1 VLPQLVARRVL
12 SAKAMTKGKL
22 REEIGMRKKFF
33 VLMTLLWGCAGEA
46 HLAAQGLASV
56 KQPEVDR
63 QSSSAAAIANKS
75 DFDTQT
81 APTAGKEAEIIDRIV
96 KREQEEMAAF
106 DLYSPFIETYIQD
119 VKPDK
124 QMGMVP
130 KSDVYFLG
138 QADSRGRLKVHSMT
152 HNEKKPSLLWSFEPA
167 GFLQMIFVDRG
178 AFDKAHYQFEYKR
191 REFLGEVRC
200 FVFQVSAAPK
210 VRGPR
215 FIGAIWVEDQ
225 DYTIVRIN
233 GTYSQ
238 SNHFSLKTLQDEYY
252 LHFDSW
258 RTNVKPG
265 LWMPSYV
272 FSQELVR
279 PTRFGNPSYKS
290 ATHLWGYN
298 LKTTSREEE
307 LSRLLVESANPVK
320 EEAAQ
325 HDRSPLEAEREWRH
339 EAENNVLDLLERD
352 GLLAP
357 QGEVDKVLNTIVN
370 NLEVTNNLDGQIDLH
385 CRVLLTSN
393 LEMFSVGSAIVLS
406 RGLIDVVPDEATMA
420 AMLAHEMADA
430 MLTKPYLDQYGF
442 NDLLRLPPTE
452 VLRRLSFR
460 EEKTDTAAN
469 GEKAMELLK
478 KSPYASNLGNAGL
491 FLKQLQ
497 SQSKELKRL
506 ISPQLGNQAFFASQ
520 LLQSAP
526 ALEPGNKDQI
536 AALPLGSRVKI
547 EPWNAGVSL
556 MKTKPFTRLSVRDK
570 MPFEVTPLV
579 PYLTR
584 YAESPSAQGASN
596 APTGRGQ

>member
-1 VLPQLVARRVL
+1 
-12 SAKAMTKGKL
+12 
-22 REEIGMRKKFF
+22 MRKKIF
-33 VLMTLLWGCAGEA
+33 VLMTLLWWCAGEA
-46 HLAAQGLASV
+46 QLSAQDATAA
-56 KQPEVDR
+56 KQTEIGGPSLSD
-63 QSSSAAAIANKS
+63 SAIPKRTDADA
-75 DFDTQT
+75 Q
-81 APTAGKEAEIIDRIV
+81 APVTAGKEAEIIDRIV

-106 DLYSPFIETYIQD
+106 DRYSPIIETYIQE

-124 QMGMVP
+124 EMGLVP
-130 KSDVYFLG
+130 KTDVYLLG
-138 QADSRGRLKVHSMT
+138 QADFRGQLKVHSMT
-152 HNEKKPSLLWSFEPA
+152 KGGKKGSMQWSFVPA

-178 AFDKAHYQFEYKR
+178 GFDKSHYRFEYRR

-200 FVFQVSAAPK
+200 LVFDVSAAPK
-210 VRGPR
+210 ARGAR
-215 FIGAIWVEDQ
+215 FMGTIWVEDQ
-225 DYTIVRIN
+225 DFTIVRIN
-233 GTYSQ
+233 GIYTPAT
-238 SNHFSLKTLQDEYY
+238 HFSVKTLEDEYY

-258 RTNVKPG
+258 RTNVKSG
-265 LWMPSYV
+265 FWMPSYV
-272 FSQELVR
+272 YSQELAR
-279 PTRFGNPSYKS
+279 PTFLGNPSFKS

-298 LKTTSREEE
+298 PKSSSREEE
-307 LSRLLVESANPVK
+307 LNRLLVESAIPVK

-370 NLEVTNNLDGQIDLH
+370 NLEVTNNLDGQIDLR

-393 LEMFSVGSAIVLS
+393 LEMFSIGSTIVLS
-406 RGLIDVVPDEATMA
+406 RGLLDVVPDEATLA

-430 MLTKPYLDQYGF
+430 MLSKPYQDQYGF
-442 NDLLRLPPTE
+442 NDLLRLRPTE

-469 GEKAMELLK
+469 GAKAMEILK
-478 KSPYASNLGNAGL
+478 KSPYAASLGNAGL

-506 ISPQLGNQAFFASQ
+506 ISPQLGNQAFFATQ

-547 EPWNAGVSL
+547 DPWNAEVSL
-556 MKTKPFTRLSVRDK
+556 MKTKPSTRLSARDK

-584 YAESPSAQGASN
+584 YAEPHTAQENSK
-596 APTGRGQ
+596 APAGRGQ